1 MLDYVDYL
9 AVADKRVIE
18 ATVQNILQTSDDTL
32 QTGTKQRLKQLAYLA
47 SETTCKF
54 CKLTNVTY

>member
-54 CKLTNVTY
+54 C

>member
-18 ATVQNILQTSDDTL
+18 ATV

-54 CKLTNVTY
+54 CKVTNVTY